1 MKPALQGDV
10 EEAWVKKG
18 RGRGRGWA
26 PSLQASA
33 FPAAHAPS
41 TRGSWSSWLAQRVC
55 VFPTSGTLKWQEV
68 PWGMGTGCQAYRG
81 TLRQA
86 GEKSGQTEQ
95 EAGVLPW
102 SSVPS
107 WQPLV
112 RSMVAMES
120 PSCTQPACLFRRG
133 HTTATGSPPGDMDRS
148 PGLEGDVEASWEKKG
163 QGRGGCWSPIPEA
176 SASLADP
183 VQDWDGGVV
192 AYLACTQAA

>member
-1 MKPALQGDV
+1 MRPRKRLGSSLGGQCLPGSHYIETGRVVESLACTQGVSPPQAVCVWGAGQEGRIPSVDKDMKPALQGDV

-81 TLRQA
+81 
-86 GEKSGQTEQ
+86 
-95 EAGVLPW
+95 
-102 SSVPS
+102 
-107 WQPLV
+107 
-112 RSMVAMES
+112 
-120 PSCTQPACLFRRG
+120 
-133 HTTATGSPPGDMDRS
+133 
-148 PGLEGDVEASWEKKG
+148 DVEA
-163 QGRGGCWSPIPEA
+163 GRGKKWSDRAGGWSPPLEF
-176 SASLADP
+176 SAFLAAPGQVHGCHGVPVLHPACVSLP
-183 VQDWDGGVV
+183 QG
-192 AYLACTQAA
+192 THHSSR